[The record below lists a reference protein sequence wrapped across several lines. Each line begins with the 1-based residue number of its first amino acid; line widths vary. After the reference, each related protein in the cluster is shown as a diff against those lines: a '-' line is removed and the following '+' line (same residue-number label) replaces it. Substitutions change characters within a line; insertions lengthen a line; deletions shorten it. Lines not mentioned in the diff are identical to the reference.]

1 MEEEKKEA
9 APLFDSVLP
18 SVLPTPSQVK
28 LEEEK
33 FEYIDNTKEKALK
46 N

>member
-1 MEEEKKEA
+1 MEEEKKED
-9 APLFDSVLP
+9 APLVDSVLP
-18 SVLPTPSQVK
+18 SLLPAPSQVK